1 LLCAI
6 DASEL
11 RAMGQP
17 VEAGQNGDGKSVA
30 DLQGWLG
37 V

>member
-1 LLCAI
+1 MKDGAGLLCAI

-17 VEAGQNGDGKSVA
+17 VEAG
-30 DLQGWLG
+30 
-37 V
+37 